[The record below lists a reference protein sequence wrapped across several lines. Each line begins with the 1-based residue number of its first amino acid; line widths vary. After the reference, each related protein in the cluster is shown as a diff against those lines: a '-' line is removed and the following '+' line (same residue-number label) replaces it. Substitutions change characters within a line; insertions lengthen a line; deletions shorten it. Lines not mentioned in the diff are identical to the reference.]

1 MTAAAAF
8 PARANAQRHPALA
21 EMPTVIPDLIAELS
35 GEAGGGPIRREDAL
49 DLLRRH
55 LGRIQSTVQDGFEAH
70 ELSGLAAARWL
81 AALSDGLMTA
91 IHHYALAM
99 VPPRGAAEAAE
110 PPFALVATGGY
121 GRGVLAPYSDIDL
134 LFLTDQSAGPRSQRV
149 VEFVLYL
156 LWDLGLKVGHATRS
170 IRDCMD
176 ESAKD
181 ATILTAL
188 VDARFL
194 AGEKPVFERFLEVFN
209 RTRQQRGLGSFLA
222 AKRAER
228 AGAACPLR
236 RQPLPRRAEHQGR
249 PRRAARPAD
258 ALLAGALR
266 LRHPAHARPGRAG
279 QPRRRPAVRARG
291 ARHPRSWDFLWT
303 VRFHLHYVAGRAEER
318 LTFDFQPVVGARM
331 GYTPRGRQ
339 DGVERF
345 MKHLFLTVRDVLRL
359 TRVLEPAIE
368 RAALGPP
375 ATRRHGRCGAGGSR
389 PGLRRRQA
397 GGGAAEPRLLPRAD
411 PDAADPQGG
420 AGPQAGNPPAGHP
433 GTDPQ
438 RPPRRQPARDGGGQH
453 PLPRHPHRPR
463 RRRTGCG

>member
-1 MTAAAAF
+1 
-8 PARANAQRHPALA
+8 
-21 EMPTVIPDLIAELS
+21 
-35 GEAGGGPIRREDAL
+35 
-49 DLLRRH
+49 
-55 LGRIQSTVQDGFEAH
+55 
-70 ELSGLAAARWL
+70 
-81 AALSDGLMTA
+81 
-91 IHHYALAM
+91 M

-194 AGEKPVFERFLEVFN
+194 AGEKPVFERFLEVFT

-228 AGAACPLR
+228 AGRHARYGDSPYLVEPNIKEGRGGLR
-236 RQPLPRRAEHQGR
+236 DLQTLV
-249 PRRAARPAD
+249 
-258 ALLAGALR
+258 LAGALR
-266 LRHPAHARPGRAG
+266 LRHPAHAGPGRAG

-291 ARHPRSWDFLWT
+291 ARHPPRSWDFLWT
-303 VRFHLHYVAGRAEER
+303 VRFHLHYVAGRAEDR

-375 ATRRHGRCGAGGSR
+375 ATRRQGDAALAEAGLAFADGKLVAAPPNRDFSR
-389 PGLRRRQA
+389 EPILMLRILRRR
-397 GGGAAEPRLLPRAD
+397 
-411 PDAADPQGG
+411 
-420 AGPQAGNPPAGHP
+420 
-433 GTDPQ
+433 GTASWKSTRWPSG
-438 RPPRRQPARDGGGQH
+438 R
-453 PLPRHPHRPR
+453 
-463 RRRTGCG
+463 